1 MSSPDAS
8 LVSVAWIAGQSVDVD
23 AHELRAALRRALLLL
38 AAGGDPRREPQLDGR
53 AVAALADDLD
63 RPERRAELTA
73 ALESLR
79 TGTEALL
86 ADPELAWRAFAC
98 GLLAEE
104 VASE

>member
-1 MSSPDAS
+1 M
-8 LVSVAWIAGQSVDVD
+8 
-23 AHELRAALRRALLLL
+23 L
-38 AAGGDPRREPQLDGR
+38 AETRTQL
-53 AVAALADDLD
+53 LD

-79 TGTEALL
+79 AGTEALL

-104 VASE
+104 VAGE